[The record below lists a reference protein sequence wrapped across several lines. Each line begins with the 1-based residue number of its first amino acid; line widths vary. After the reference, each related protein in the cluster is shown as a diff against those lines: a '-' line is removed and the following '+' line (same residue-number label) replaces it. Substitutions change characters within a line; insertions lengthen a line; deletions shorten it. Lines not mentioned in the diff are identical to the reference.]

1 MINNEGYNM
10 LKKDAQDYKTESK
23 EKFNK
28 QAEKYDSGRNG
39 SHARSLYG
47 IVINKLDQLSFD
59 SLLDI
64 GCGTGN
70 LLSLISERYDAEI
83 AGVDLT
89 PKMLNI
95 ARIKIGDKADLKLED
110 SEDLPFDNDK
120 FDMVIC
126 TDSFHHYPHPENVLK
141 EINKVLKPG
150 GSVLIADPYTPAP
163 LRQLVNIYFKLSR
176 SGDVKIYPE
185 SDIRKLLTD
194 AGFIDIE
201 YEQRGANAFVA
212 TGKIK

>member
-1 MINNEGYNM
+1 MINSEGYNM

-23 EKFNK
+23 EKFK
-28 QAEKYDSGRNG
+28 QQAEKYDFGKNGR
-39 SHARSLYG
+39 HARSLYG
-47 IVINKLDQLSFD
+47 IVIDKLDQLSFD
-59 SLLDI
+59 NLLDI

-70 LLSLISERYDAEI
+70 LLSLISQRYDVEI

-89 PKMLNI
+89 PKMLKI
-95 ARIKIGDKADLKLED
+95 ARIKLGDKANLKLGD
-110 SEDLPFDNDK
+110 SEDLPFDDDK
-120 FDMVIC
+120 FDMIIC
-126 TDSFHHYPHPENVLK
+126 TDSFHHYPRPGNVLK
-141 EINKVLKPG
+141 EFNRVLKPG
-150 GSVLIADPYTPAP
+150 GSVLIADPYTPTP

-194 AGFIDIE
+194 AGFINVE

-212 TGKIK
+212 TAQIK

>member
-1 MINNEGYNM
+1 M
-10 LKKDAQDYKTESK
+10 
-23 EKFNK
+23 
-28 QAEKYDSGRNG
+28 
-39 SHARSLYG
+39 
-47 IVINKLDQLSFD
+47 FD

-95 ARIKIGDKADLKLED
+95 ARIKIGDKADLKLGD
-110 SEDLPFDNDK
+110 SEYLPFDNDK

-141 EINKVLKPG
+141 EINRVLKPG
-150 GSVLIADPYTPAP
+150 GSVLIADPYTPT
-163 LRQLVNIYFKLSR
+163 S
-176 SGDVKIYPE
+176 
-185 SDIRKLLTD
+185 T
-194 AGFIDIE
+194 
-201 YEQRGANAFVA
+201 
-212 TGKIK
+212 T